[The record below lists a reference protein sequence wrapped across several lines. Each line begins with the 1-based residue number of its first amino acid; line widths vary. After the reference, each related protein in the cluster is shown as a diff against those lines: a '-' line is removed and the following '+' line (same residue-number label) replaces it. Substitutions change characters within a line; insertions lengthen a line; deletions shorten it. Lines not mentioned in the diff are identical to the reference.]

1 MSKITDTR
9 TSHEDGAFT
18 KRFCDKPS
26 YMAELNALRGL
37 RGSGI
42 APEILAHDNGTRT
55 IRIADAGVTLR
66 SFRTELQQSFSM
78 SQLRRFA
85 SGLFDSLARLHSADF
100 CHYDVKDD
108 NICIQAHARDDGS
121 LDLERDFKVKLIDF
135 GLSFKVDKIP
145 DHYFNNKTLGTPVC
159 RSPEHIN
166 GLPLHGKAAD
176 VFCAAAT
183 VLQVIE
189 DMPEAFPL
197 MFGNPERQIMA
208 VRERVDL
215 NRPLLS
221 ASGETVPKD
230 VQAVLF
236 SMLHPDPI
244 ERPSSKTCY
253 HLLGL
258 AGA

>member
-1 MSKITDTR
+1 MGTFNTTG
-9 TSHEDGAFT
+9 TSRQDGVFV
-18 KRFCDKPS
+18 KRFPDKPS

-258 AGA
+258 AGT

>member
-1 MSKITDTR
+1 MSKLTETL
-9 TSHEDGAFT
+9 TSREDGAFV
-18 KRFCDKPS
+18 KKFGDKPS
-26 YMAELNALRGL
+26 YVAELNALRGL
-37 RGSGI
+37 TGSGV
-42 APEILAHDNGTRT
+42 APEILAHDHGTRT
-55 IRIADAGVTLR
+55 LRIADAGVTLR
-66 SFRTELQQSFSM
+66 SFRTELQQTFSM

-108 NICIQAHARDDGS
+108 NICIQAHAREDGS

-135 GLSFKVDKIP
+135 GLSFKVDEIP
-145 DHYFNNKTLGTPVC
+145 DHYFNNRKLGTPVC

-166 GLPLHGKAAD
+166 GLPQYGKAAD

-189 DMPEAFPL
+189 GWPEAFPL
-197 MFGNPERQIMA
+197 MYGNREKQIMA

-215 NRPLLS
+215 NRPLFS
-221 ASGETVPKD
+221 ASGEVVPKD
-230 VQAVLF
+230 VQTLLF
-236 SMLHPDPI
+236 SMLHPDPA
-244 ERPSSKTCY
+244 ERPTSKTCY